1 MEDLIEAVEA
11 GGSARFQNF
20 FVDFVQGKGS
30 TAASV
35 ASCVLDHW
43 KTFGKSPKAP
53 EVRILAAMT
62 QSGCYDAGIL
72 LEAVRG
78 KLPPGVYCC
87 KNLVQK
93 LKRETLK
100 REEVKR
106 SSASTNTEPKTSAKR
121 RKLTAGPAA
130 PAQAPAPAS
139 DSLALVDLVDPSKS
153 TTRDLH
159 RTAYAL
165 RAEILDRDPSAALP
179 SPLAPDFLVQLRLV
193 RGKQNGRV
201 GSFERSMT
209 ADLLAVVFDQLFVC
223 GGLQALRLAQV
234 SQLFRSAVLKWRKLH
249 AKQLASSLVYKFFAY
264 TDPSKTTLLTV
275 FPELRSRLDEFQ
287 AKTYFHSKFG
297 CMCTSFPLKPLSEK
311 LAELYDVESLTAK
324 FSSGL
329 HVHQQASQQA
339 FERRSRAMLYEDD
352 YYGYGRRW

>member
-11 GGSARFQNF
+11 GGSVHFQDF
-20 FVDFVQGKGS
+20 FVDFVQGKNS

-43 KTFGKSPKAP
+43 KTFGESSKA
-53 EVRILAAMT
+53 EVHILAAMT
-62 QSGCYDAGIL
+62 PSGCYDAGIL
-72 LEAVRG
+72 LEAVRH

-93 LKRETLK
+93 LTRETLK
-100 REEVKR
+100 RTN
-106 SSASTNTEPKTSAKR
+106 TNTEPKTSAKR
-121 RKLTAGPAA
+121 RKLAA
-130 PAQAPAPAS
+130 PAQAASQTPAPAS
-139 DSLALVDLVDPSKS
+139 DSLALVDLVDPSRS

-193 RGKQNGRV
+193 RSKQNGRA

-209 ADLLAVVFDQLFVC
+209 ADLLAVVFDQLFAC

-249 AKQLASSLVYKFFAY
+249 PKELASSLVYKFFAY
-264 TDPSKTTLLTV
+264 TDPSKTTLLAV
-275 FPELRSRLDEFQ
+275 FPELRPRLDEFQ
-287 AKTYFHSKFG
+287 AKSYHHAKFNRT
-297 CMCTSFPLKPLSEK
+297 CLSFPLKPLSEK
-311 LAELYDVESLTAK
+311 LAELYDVESLTTK
-324 FSSGL
+324 FRSGL
-329 HVHQQASQQA
+329 HVHQQANQKA
-339 FERRSRAMLYEDD
+339 FERRSRAMLYE
-352 YYGYGRRW
+352 YGYANDIYRRW